1 MKKRAMTFLAA
12 ILLTAGAAYAQG
24 QYPTVYSSM
33 INDVA
38 FPWTMNHVWDD
49 VVNGKTG
56 QGLGLVAPGV
66 KKIVSTINLGE
77 DYAGPNKW
85 EHEFY
90 PNGLIKSDDA
100 LNGKHTYNYDNQWRL
115 QNIAR
120 NNGEVEYKYIYNQ
133 QQQLVKCLY
142 DGGVSDEY
150 EYTYGA
156 DGKLSKI
163 VKVGS
168 ERYSFKDNQLVKTEF
183 ISEYATQLPITY
195 TYDPQGRW
203 KGYTSIVEDG
213 MDEVF
218 TFKTQITLNYTGTN
232 PFPTSVTKSIVEYD
246 PKRKRNI
253 GKPDVTTF
261 RCTYTFDSKG
271 NWTSWKATGG
281 YGAWHITRTITYY
294 TDEEVKAA
302 TAELEQARKGATQD
316 NGQKKEDLWEF

>member
-1 MKKRAMTFLAA
+1 MKKRALTFVATL
-12 ILLTAGAAYAQG
+12 LLTAGAAFAQG
-24 QYPTVYSSM
+24 QYPTVYSNLL
-33 INDVA
+33 NDVA
-38 FPWTMNHVWDD
+38 FPWNLNHVWDD
-49 VVNGKTG
+49 VVNGKPG
-56 QGLGLVAPGV
+56 QGLGIVAPGV

-90 PNGLIKSDDA
+90 PNGLMKSDDA
-100 LNGKHTYNYDNQWRL
+100 INGKHTYNYDNQWRL
-115 QNIAR
+115 QNVV
-120 NNGEVEYKYIYNQ
+120 GKDGQVDYKYSYNQ
-133 QQQLVKCLY
+133 QHQLVKCIY
-142 DGGVSDEY
+142 TFMNYEY
-150 EYTYGA
+150 VYTYGS

-163 VKVGS
+163 EQVGS

-218 TFKTQITLNYTGTN
+218 TFKTQVTYNYTGTN
-232 PFPTSVTKSIVEYD
+232 PFPNSVTKSVVEYD

-253 GKPDVTTF
+253 GKPQVTTF

-281 YGAWHITRTITYY
+281 YGAWEITRTITYY

-302 TAELEQARKGATQD
+302 TAELEQARKGTTQD
-316 NGQKKEDLWEF
+316 NGQRNEDLWEF